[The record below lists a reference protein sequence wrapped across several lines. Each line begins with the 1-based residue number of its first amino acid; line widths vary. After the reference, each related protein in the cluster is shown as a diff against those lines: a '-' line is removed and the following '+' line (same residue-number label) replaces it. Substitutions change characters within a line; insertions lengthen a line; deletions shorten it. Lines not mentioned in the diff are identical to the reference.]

1 MNHERL
7 FPFRHRRNTHEVRV
21 SFDFVL
27 TGIYNPNQTA
37 GEMDA
42 GATNQFTAL
51 RNFVQEH
58 INNGGLDIDGL
69 TIRTNSFTS
78 ASESLLVCQLGEL
91 VEYITFTCSK

>member
-1 MNHERL
+1 
-7 FPFRHRRNTHEVRV
+7 
-21 SFDFVL
+21 
-27 TGIYNPNQTA
+27 
-37 GEMDA
+37 MDA

-78 ASESLLVCQLGEL
+78 ASEGLLVCQLGEL
-91 VEYITFTCSK
+91 VETSARRRWVGWSVGGGRQCLSSWAAFPGWTGD